1 MNKVVGLSDDEQRT
15 LDRLVAQLDSHAV
28 RNELRRAHMDAK
40 ALVRRLPPTLP
51 PYLRNVGMVLG
62 WPTKAVEAV
71 ARRTRLTG
79 FSVLGAD
86 PASFGINSILDE
98 NDYLFESRQAQL
110 SSLESGVSWQIATR
124 GLPGEPEAMV
134 TRQDALNGTGEW
146 SRRARRLTSFLSVIE
161 RGEDGNPSEFNLYLP
176 GVTVVCEGRRVVDR
190 VPSLPHVP
198 VEPLVYRQRD
208 ARPFGSSRISRPIMA
223 ITHSAVR
230 TILRSEGTADF
241 YGAPLLALFG
251 PDESFFKQN
260 PALKL
265 LLSSMFAISDNPD
278 ADPGNERA
286 DIKQFAQAS
295 QEPHIKQLEV
305 WAQLFASEAN
315 IPVSSLGIGM
325 TQANPTS
332 AESYL
337 ASREDLIAE
346 AEDAQ
351 DGWSRPHVRTLLN
364 AWMMREGVTELPDE
378 LLKLRPIWRDA
389 RHDSKAAS
397 GDWFMKVASVMPWMA
412 ESDAALDLIGLDE
425 DTAER
430 LRDDKRRAQ
439 GRAAYALLGAD
450 NAPV

>member
-1 MNKVVGLSDDEQRT
+1 MTTVVGLSDDEQRT

-40 ALVRRLPPTLP
+40 AFIRQLPPTIP
-51 PYLRNVGMVLG
+51 PYLRNIGMVLG

-71 ARRTRLTG
+71 ARRARLVGLATPG
-79 FSVLGAD
+79 QDD
-86 PASFGINSILDE
+86 PFDLNAILE
-98 NDYLFESRQAQL
+98 GNDYLFEARQAHL
-110 SSLESGVSWQIATR
+110 SSLEAGVSWLVTTR
-124 GLPGEPEAMV
+124 GGAGEPDAMV
-134 TRQDALNGTGEW
+134 TRQDALNGTGDW
-146 SRRARRLTSFLSVIE
+146 SKRARRLTSFLSVIE
-161 RGEDGNPSEFNLYLP
+161 RDNLGKPSEFNLYFP
-176 GVTVVCEGRRVVDR
+176 GATVLCRDGVVVDR
-190 VPSLPHVP
+190 IRSLDHVP

-208 ARPFGSSRISRPIMA
+208 SRPFGSSRISRPIMS

-251 PDESFFKQN
+251 PGEDFFRDN
-260 PALKL
+260 PALKM
-265 LLSSMFAISDNPD
+265 LLSRMFAISDNPD
-278 ADPGNERA
+278 AEGNERA
-286 DIKQFAQAS
+286 DIKQFQQAS

-305 WAQLFASEAN
+305 WAQLFAAEAN

-346 AEDAQ
+346 SEDAQ
-351 DGWSRPHVRTLLN
+351 DGWSRAHVRTLQN
-364 AWMMREGVTELPDE
+364 AWMVREGVTQMPAELG
-378 LLKLRPIWRDA
+378 KLRPAWRDA
-389 RHDSKAAS
+389 RHDSKAAAA
-397 GDWFMKVASVMPWMA
+397 DWFVKVSSVLPWMA
-412 ESDAALDLIGLDE
+412 ESDTALDLIGLDE
-425 DTAER
+425 DTADR

-450 NAPV
+450 DAQR